1 MADGGDGNVLAFP
14 GIAIADP
21 IEDGLYVVDHT
32 VKHEVDI
39 VRIEPK
45 PSPAQH
51 FLTRLQEI
59 SDANVQTAI
68 RKNSDYANPDR
79 PFANFEAAP
88 LIGVSVPRGMLV
100 RMQDKLQRIS
110 NLLDRPACNESILDS
125 CDDLSNY
132 ANILRIWLEQHHGKP
147 A

>member
-21 IEDGLYVVDHT
+21 IEDDIYAKHDVT
-32 VKHEVDI
+32 PTIVK
-39 VRIEPK
+39 IEPK
-45 PSPAQH
+45 PNPSQI
-51 FLTRLQEI
+51 FVDRLQER
-59 SDANVQTAI
+59 SDANVQLAI
-68 RKNSDYANPDR
+68 RKNSDYASPDR

-88 LIGVSVPRGMLV
+88 MVGVSVARGMLV

-110 NLLDRPACNESILDS
+110 NLLDRPAMNESIQDS
-125 CDDLSNY
+125 CDDLSMY
-132 ANILRIWLEQHHGKP
+132 ALILGVYLEHNHGES